1 MQFRKNKGIFGL
13 MAAILIASTSV
24 ACGDGGDDNGDGD
37 GDTNNNTGDGDGDSG
52 DTFQAQVAR
61 GGELYGENCAKCH
74 GDAGQGTENA
84 PAVVGDDALPLEP
97 PEERQVRTTEFH
109 TALDMFVFADEYMP
123 GDDPGSLPDQDMVD
137 ILAFALYANGVE
149 LDEPL
154 SAANADSVVINE
166 D

>member
-1 MQFRKNKGIFGL
+1 MQLRKNRGLFGL

-24 ACGDGGDDNGDGD
+24 ACGDTGDGDNDSGDGD
-37 GDTNNNTGDGDGDSG
+37 GDFQE
-52 DTFQAQVAR
+52 DTFEAQVAR
-61 GGELYGENCAKCH
+61 GGELYGDHCAKCH
-74 GDAGQGTENA
+74 GDAGQGTEKA

-109 TALDMFVFADEYMP
+109 TAMDVFLFADEYMP

-137 ILAFALYANGVE
+137 VLAFALYANGVD

-154 SAANADSVVINE
+154 SAANADSVVINK